1 MPGSETSRSRV
12 VVGARDEHGHDGY
25 GRAHVG
31 ARGGKP
37 RQDADRLAGS
47 FDAPMLTILLDG
59 VAYGMLLFVLS
70 CGLSVTLGLM
80 NFINLA
86 HGAFA
91 MLGGYVAALLMSH
104 AGVPFLATLP
114 IAFVVPALVGIVMER
129 LLYRRLYGA
138 SPLDQVLFTIGL
150 VLMAMPI
157 ANFFLGDQ
165 PQQVS
170 LPSWLDGRLEFH
182 GVGIGVYR
190 LFIICVCGAIAAL
203 LQIFL
208 VGTRFGARLRASVDD
223 PRVASGM
230 GINVDLLFAIT
241 FAVCSG
247 LAGLGGALAAD
258 VVGGIDPTFPLKF
271 MVTFL
276 IVAVVGGSN
285 GILGALVGSLLLGVL
300 DVAGKYYVP
309 SIGAFIIYFVMVVT
323 LILRPQGLFAKGDGR

>member
-1 MPGSETSRSRV
+1 
-12 VVGARDEHGHDGY
+12 
-25 GRAHVG
+25 
-31 ARGGKP
+31 
-37 RQDADRLAGS
+37 
-47 FDAPMLTILLDG
+47 MLTILLDG
-59 VAYGMLLFVLS
+59 IAYGMLLFVLS

-91 MLGGYVAALLMSH
+91 MVGGYATALLMNR
-104 AGVPFLATLP
+104 AGVPFLVTLP
-114 IAFVVPALVGIVMER
+114 LAFFVPAALGVVLER
-129 LLYRRLYGA
+129 TLYRRLYGA

-157 ANFFLGDQ
+157 ANYFLGDQ
-165 PQQVS
+165 AQQVH
-170 LPSWLDGRLEFH
+170 LPTWLSGRIEFH
-182 GVGIGVYR
+182 GVGIGIYR
-190 LFIICVCGAIAAL
+190 LFIIGVCGVIAAA

-208 VGTRFGARLRASVDD
+208 VKTRFGARLRAAVDD
-223 PRVASGM
+223 SRVASGL

-241 FAVCSG
+241 VAVGSG

-258 VVGGIDPTFPLKF
+258 VVGGIDPSFPLKF

-276 IVAVVGGSN
+276 IVVTIGGSN

-309 SIGAFIIYFVMVVT
+309 SIGAFIIYLVMVVT
-323 LILRPQGLFAKGDGR
+323 LILRPQGLFARADAR

>member
-1 MPGSETSRSRV
+1 
-12 VVGARDEHGHDGY
+12 
-25 GRAHVG
+25 
-31 ARGGKP
+31 
-37 RQDADRLAGS
+37 
-47 FDAPMLTILLDG
+47 MLTILLDG
-59 VAYGMLLFVLS
+59 IAYGMLLFVLS

-91 MLGGYVAALLMSH
+91 MVGGYATALLMNR
-104 AGVPFLATLP
+104 AGVPFLVTLP
-114 IAFVVPALVGIVMER
+114 LAFFVPAALGVVLER
-129 LLYRRLYGA
+129 TLYRRLYGA

-157 ANFFLGDQ
+157 ANYFLGDQ
-165 PQQVS
+165 AQQVH
-170 LPSWLDGRLEFH
+170 LPTWLSGRIEFH
-182 GVGIGVYR
+182 GVGIGIYR
-190 LFIICVCGAIAAL
+190 LFIIGVCGVIAAA

-208 VGTRFGARLRASVDD
+208 VKTRFGARLRAAVDD
-223 PRVASGM
+223 SRVASGL

-241 FAVCSG
+241 FAVGNG

-258 VVGGIDPTFPLKF
+258 VVGGIDPSFPLKF

-276 IVAVVGGSN
+276 IVVTIGGSN

-309 SIGAFIIYFVMVVT
+309 SIGAFIIYLVMVVT
-323 LILRPQGLFAKGDGR
+323 LILRPQGLFARTDAR

>member
-1 MPGSETSRSRV
+1 
-12 VVGARDEHGHDGY
+12 
-25 GRAHVG
+25 
-31 ARGGKP
+31 
-37 RQDADRLAGS
+37 
-47 FDAPMLTILLDG
+47 MLTILLDG
-59 VAYGMLLFVLS
+59 IAYGMLLFVLS

-91 MLGGYVAALLMSH
+91 MVGGYVTALLMNR
-104 AGVPFLATLP
+104 AGIPFLVTLP
-114 IAFVVPALVGIVMER
+114 LAFLVPAALGVVLER
-129 LLYRRLYGA
+129 TLYRRLYGA

-157 ANFFLGDQ
+157 ANYFLGDQ
-165 PQQVS
+165 AQQVH
-170 LPSWLDGRLEFH
+170 LPTWLAGRIEFH
-182 GVGIGVYR
+182 GVGIGIYR
-190 LFIICVCGAIAAL
+190 LFIIGVCGVIAAA

-208 VGTRFGARLRASVDD
+208 VKTRFGARLRAAVDD
-223 PRVASGM
+223 SRVASGL

-241 FAVCSG
+241 FAVGSG

-258 VVGGIDPTFPLKF
+258 VVGGIDPSFPLKF

-276 IVAVVGGSN
+276 IVVTIGGSN

-309 SIGAFIIYFVMVVT
+309 SIGAFIIYLVMVVT
-323 LILRPQGLFAKGDGR
+323 LILRPQGLFARTDAR

>member
-1 MPGSETSRSRV
+1 
-12 VVGARDEHGHDGY
+12 
-25 GRAHVG
+25 
-31 ARGGKP
+31 
-37 RQDADRLAGS
+37 
-47 FDAPMLTILLDG
+47 MLTILLDG
-59 VAYGMLLFVLS
+59 IAYGMLLFVLS

-91 MLGGYVAALLMSH
+91 MLGGYCTALLMNR
-104 AGVPFLATLP
+104 AGIPFLATLP
-114 IAFVVPALVGIVMER
+114 VTFLVPGLLGIVLER
-129 LLYRRLYGA
+129 TLYRRLYGA

-157 ANFFLGDQ
+157 ANYFLGDQ
-165 PQQVS
+165 AQQIH
-170 LPSWLDGRLEFH
+170 LPTWLSGRIEFH

-190 LFIICVCGAIAAL
+190 LFIIGVCGVIAAT

-208 VGTRFGARLRASVDD
+208 VKTRFGARLRAAVDD
-223 PRVASGM
+223 SRVASGL

-241 FAVCSG
+241 FAVGSG

-258 VVGGIDPTFPLKF
+258 VVGGIDPSFPLKF

-276 IVAVVGGSN
+276 IVVTIGGSN
-285 GILGALVGSLLLGVL
+285 GILGALVGVL

-309 SIGAFIIYFVMVVT
+309 SIGAFIIYLVMVVT
-323 LILRPQGLFAKGDGR
+323 LILRPQGLFARADAR

>member
-1 MPGSETSRSRV
+1 
-12 VVGARDEHGHDGY
+12 
-25 GRAHVG
+25 
-31 ARGGKP
+31 
-37 RQDADRLAGS
+37 
-47 FDAPMLTILLDG
+47 MLTILLDG
-59 VAYGMLLFVLS
+59 IAYGMLLFVLS

-91 MLGGYVAALLMSH
+91 MVGGYVTALLMNR
-104 AGVPFLATLP
+104 AGVPFLVTLP
-114 IAFVVPALVGIVMER
+114 LAFFVPAAFGVVLER
-129 LLYRRLYGA
+129 TLYRRLYGA

-157 ANFFLGDQ
+157 ANYFLGDQ
-165 PQQVS
+165 AQQVH
-170 LPSWLDGRLEFH
+170 LPTWLSGRIEFR
-182 GVGIGVYR
+182 GVGIGIYR
-190 LFIICVCGAIAAL
+190 LVTIGVCGVIAAA

-208 VGTRFGARLRASVDD
+208 VKTRFGARLRAAVDD
-223 PRVASGM
+223 SRVASGL

-241 FAVCSG
+241 FAVGSG

-258 VVGGIDPTFPLKF
+258 VVGGIDPSFPLKF

-276 IVAVVGGSN
+276 IVVTIGGSN

-309 SIGAFIIYFVMVVT
+309 SIGAFIIYLVMVVT
-323 LILRPQGLFAKGDGR
+323 LILRPQGLFARTDAR